1 MTVIDDAPRVM
12 SPDAADAAIAFRD
25 LGLPDVIVHRLESQG
40 KHNAFP
46 IQAAVIPDALAGR
59 DVAGRAPTGSGK
71 TLGFGLPLVAGLTDA
86 RPKRPV
92 ALVLA
97 PTRELAEQIMAEL
110 TPFAKAAGHDAA
122 SIYGGV
128 GYGGQRKALDR
139 GVELV
144 VACPGRLEDLMQMR
158 AIDLRDV
165 TTVVIDEA
173 DQMADMGFLP
183 AVRRIVEQT
192 ANDRQVLLFSATL
205 DGPVAKLVA
214 DFQHNPVRHE
224 VGPKGPDVHAAKHH
238 FWLVEREDRVSTTAD
253 VIQRL
258 GSTIVF
264 TRTRHGADRL
274 AKQLG
279 RNGVKAEPIHGGRSQ
294 GQRDRALA
302 SFKKGQASALIATDV
317 AARGIHVN
325 GVNAVVH
332 YDPPAEDAT
341 YLHRSGR
348 TARAG
353 ATGTVVSLLD
363 HSQKKDALKL
373 QRGIGISEPVTKAAV
388 RDLVIHAAPEVAHS
402 ARTET
407 VDPEHRVTR
416 IVRNDDSA
424 DQRKP
429 KKQQQDSARSTARP
443 VPTGDPGDAM
453 GSVKFFNSGRGYGF
467 ITPDGGGKDLF
478 VHFSAILNEGFKTLD
493 NGARVVYEVRE
504 GRNGQEA
511 FDVRVVPVR
520 LNVRLNVRSERP
532 SGRLHPPA
540 MSFGVHRPR
549 GNSSE

>member
-1 MTVIDDAPRVM
+1 MTIIDDAPRVM
-12 SPDAADAAIAFRD
+12 STDAPIDETVAFRD
-25 LGLPDVIVHRLESQG
+25 LGLPDSIVRRLESQG

-71 TLGFGLPLVAGLTDA
+71 TLGFGLPLVARLVDA

-122 SIYGGV
+122 SVYGGV

-165 TTVVIDEA
+165 ATVVIDEA

-192 ANDRQVLLFSATL
+192 SKDRQVLLFSATL

-214 DFQHNPVRHE
+214 DFQHDPVRHE
-224 VGPKGPDVHAAKHH
+224 VGPKGPDVHAAQHH
-238 FWLVEREDRVSTTAD
+238 FWVVDREQRVNTTAD

-258 GSTIVF
+258 GATIVF

-274 AKQLG
+274 AKQLA
-279 RNGVKAEPIHGGRSQ
+279 RSGVTAEPIHGGRSQ

-317 AARGIHVN
+317 AARGIHVD

-353 ATGTVVSLLD
+353 AMGTVVSLLD
-363 HSQKKDALKL
+363 QSQKKDAMKM
-373 QRGIGISEPVTKAAV
+373 QRGIGINEPLTSARVN
-388 RDLVIHAAPEVAHS
+388 DLVIHAAPIVAKQ
-402 ARTET
+402 ARTEALD
-407 VDPEHRVTR
+407 VDHRQTR
-416 IVRNDDSA
+416 LPREPKPTR
-424 DQRKP
+424 DQPTRDQP
-429 KKQQQDSARSTARP
+429 RSTRDQAASDAGRP
-443 VPTGDPGDAM
+443 QPTGDAADAK

-467 ITPDGGGKDLF
+467 ITPDDGGKDLF
-478 VHFSAILNEGFKTLD
+478 VHFSAIAHDGFKTLD
-493 NGARVVYEVRE
+493 NGARVDFATRE

-511 FDVRVVPVR
+511 FDVRVVPF
-520 LNVRLNVRSERP
+520 S
-532 SGRLHPPA
+532 
-540 MSFGVHRPR
+540 
-549 GNSSE
+549 

>member
-1 MTVIDDAPRVM
+1 MTVIDDAPRVTTN
-12 SPDAADAAIAFRD
+12 DAADAPIPFRE
-25 LGLPDVIVHRLESQG
+25 LGLPDAIVHRLESQG
-40 KHNAFP
+40 KHHAFA

-71 TLGFGLPLVAGLTDA
+71 TLGFGLPLVAGLVDA

-144 VACPGRLEDLMQMR
+144 VACPGRLEDLIQMR

-165 TTVVIDEA
+165 ATVVIDEA

-192 ANDRQVLLFSATL
+192 RNHRQVLLFSATL

-214 DFQHNPVRHE
+214 DFQHDPVRHE

-238 FWLVEREDRVSTTAD
+238 FWLVDREDRVSTTAD

-279 RNGVKAEPIHGGRSQ
+279 RNGVQAEPIHGGRSQ

-302 SFKKGQASALIATDV
+302 AFKKGQASALIATDV

-373 QRGIGISEPVTKAAV
+373 QRGIGIDEPVTQPRVAS
-388 RDLVIHAAPEVAHS
+388 LVIHPAPAVTQQ

-407 VDPEHRVTR
+407 LEVDHRQTR
-416 IVRNDDSA
+416 LPREPKVQREQAKRERSDRDRPSR
-424 DQRKP
+424 DQAAAAT
-429 KKQQQDSARSTARP
+429 DRP
-443 VPTGDPGDAM
+443 QPTGNAADAK

-467 ITPDGGGKDLF
+467 ITPDSGGKDLF
-478 VHFSAILNEGFKTLD
+478 VHFSAIAHDGFKTLD
-493 NGARVVYEVRE
+493 NGARVDFETRE

-511 FDVRVVPVR
+511 FDVRVVPF
-520 LNVRLNVRSERP
+520 N
-532 SGRLHPPA
+532 
-540 MSFGVHRPR
+540 
-549 GNSSE
+549 

>member
-1 MTVIDDAPRVM
+1 MTV
-12 SPDAADAAIAFRD
+12 AFRD
-25 LGLPDVIVHRLESQG
+25 LGLPDAIVHRLESQG

-71 TLGFGLPLVAGLTDA
+71 TLGFGLPLVARLVDA

-122 SIYGGV
+122 SVYGGV

-165 TTVVIDEA
+165 ATVVIDEA

-192 ANDRQVLLFSATL
+192 SKNRQVLLFSATL

-224 VGPKGPDVHAAKHH
+224 VGPKGPDVHAAQHH
-238 FWLVEREDRVSTTAD
+238 FWVVDREQRVNTTAD

-258 GSTIVF
+258 GATIVF

-279 RNGVKAEPIHGGRSQ
+279 RNGVTAEPIHGGRSQ

-353 ATGTVVSLLD
+353 AMGTVVLAARPESEEGR
-363 HSQKKDALKL
+363 HEDAARHRH
-373 QRGIGISEPVTKAAV
+373 QRTADVGPRQRPRDPCCAGSRQAGAHRRHRRRPSPNAHRPATRSPPREPK
-388 RDLVIHAAPEVAHS
+388 P
-402 ARTET
+402 AR
-407 VDPEHRVTR
+407 
-416 IVRNDDSA
+416 DSA
-424 DQRKP
+424 DT
-429 KKQQQDSARSTARP
+429 SRP
-443 VPTGDPGDAM
+443 VPTGNASDAK
-453 GSVKFFNSGRGYGF
+453 GTVKFFNSGRGYGF
-467 ITPDGGGKDLF
+467 ITPDNGDKDLF
-478 VHFSAILNEGFKTLD
+478 VHFSVIVNDGFKTLD
-493 NGARVVYEVRE
+493 NGARVDFGVRE
-504 GRNGQEA
+504 GRNGHEA
-511 FDVRVVPVR
+511 FDVRVVPF
-520 LNVRLNVRSERP
+520 
-532 SGRLHPPA
+532 A
-540 MSFGVHRPR
+540 
-549 GNSSE
+549 

>member
-1 MTVIDDAPRVM
+1 MTIIDDAPRAM
-12 SPDAADAAIAFRD
+12 SPEAEADEVVAFRD
-25 LGLPDVIVHRLESQG
+25 LGLPEAIVRRLESQG

-144 VACPGRLEDLMQMR
+144 VACPGRLEDLIQMR

-165 TTVVIDEA
+165 ATVVIDEA

-192 ANDRQVLLFSATL
+192 SRNRQVLLFSATL
-205 DGPVAKLVA
+205 DGPVAKLVT

-238 FWLVEREDRVSTTAD
+238 FWIVDREERVSTTAD

-279 RNGVKAEPIHGGRSQ
+279 RNGVTAEPIHGGRSQ

-302 SFKKGQASALIATDV
+302 AFKKGQASALIATDV
-317 AARGIHVN
+317 AARGIHVD

-332 YDPPAEDAT
+332 YDPPTEDST

-363 HSQKKDALKL
+363 QSQKKDALKM
-373 QRGIGISEPVTKAAV
+373 QRGIGIDEPVTKANV
-388 RDLVIHAAPEVAHS
+388 RDLVVHAAPEK
-402 ARTET
+402 ARTES
-407 VDPEHRVTR
+407 VEVEHRVTR
-416 IVRNDDSA
+416 IARNDDQA
-424 DQRKP
+424 DQPKS
-429 KKQQQDSARSTARP
+429 KKQAGASSEKPTGGP
-443 VPTGDPGDAM
+443 VPTGNAADAN

-467 ITPDGGGKDLF
+467 ITPDDGGKDLF
-478 VHFSAILNEGFKTLD
+478 VHFSVILNDGFKTLD
-493 NGARVVYEVRE
+493 NGSRVAFEVRD

-511 FDVRVVPVR
+511 YDVRVVPF
-520 LNVRLNVRSERP
+520 N
-532 SGRLHPPA
+532 
-540 MSFGVHRPR
+540 
-549 GNSSE
+549 

>member
-1 MTVIDDAPRVM
+1 MTVIDDAPRVTP
-12 SPDAADAAIAFRD
+12 SEAADAAVPFRE
-25 LGLPDVIVHRLESQG
+25 LGLPDVIVRRLESQG
-40 KHNAFP
+40 KYDAFP
-46 IQAAVIPDALAGR
+46 IQAAVIPDAMAGR

-71 TLGFGLPLVAGLTDA
+71 TLGFGLPLVAGLVDA
-86 RPKRPV
+86 RAKRPV

-144 VACPGRLEDLMQMR
+144 VACPGRLEDLIQMK
-158 AIDLRDV
+158 AIDLRNV

-192 ANDRQVLLFSATL
+192 SNNRQVLLFSATL

-238 FWLVEREDRVSTTAD
+238 FWVMAREDRVATTAE
-253 VIQRL
+253 VIGRL

-279 RNGVKAEPIHGGRSQ
+279 RQGVQAEPIHGGRSQ

-302 SFKKGQASALIATDV
+302 AFKKGQASALIATDV

-332 YDPPAEDAT
+332 YDPPAEDST

-353 ATGTVVSLLD
+353 ATGTVVSLLEA
-363 HSQKKDALKL
+363 SQKKDAKKL
-373 QRGIGISEPVTKAAV
+373 QRGIGIEEPITAPRVS
-388 RDLVIHAAPEVAHS
+388 DLVVHAAPEVAQS
-402 ARTET
+402 ARTEQ
-407 VDPEHRVTR
+407 VDSEHRITTISR
-416 IVRNDDSA
+416 RDRA
-424 DQRKP
+424 AAEKAKAAPRKAKVAP
-429 KKQQQDSARSTARP
+429 DTSRP
-443 VPTGDPGDAM
+443 APTGSASDAK

-478 VHFSAILNEGFKTLD
+478 VHFSAIAHEGFKTLD
-493 NGARVVYEVRE
+493 NGARVAYEVRE
-504 GRNGQEA
+504 GRNGHEA
-511 FDVRVVPVR
+511 FDVRVVPF
-520 LNVRLNVRSERP
+520 N
-532 SGRLHPPA
+532 
-540 MSFGVHRPR
+540 
-549 GNSSE
+549 

>member
-1 MTVIDDAPRVM
+1 MTIIDDAPRVT
-12 SPDAADAAIAFRD
+12 SPDHNAPDDTRPTATVAFRD
-25 LGLPDVIVHRLESQG
+25 LGLPESIVRRLESQG
-40 KHNAFP
+40 KHDAFP

-71 TLGFGLPLVAGLTDA
+71 TLGFGLPLVARLVDA

-122 SIYGGV
+122 SVYGGV

-192 ANDRQVLLFSATL
+192 AANRQVLLFSATL

-214 DFQHNPVRHE
+214 DFQHDPVRHE
-224 VGPKGPDVHAAKHH
+224 VGPKGPDVHAAQHH
-238 FWLVEREDRVSTTAD
+238 FWVVQREDRVTTTAD

-274 AKQLG
+274 AKQLA
-279 RNGVKAEPIHGGRSQ
+279 RSGVTAEPIHGGRSQ

-302 SFKKGQASALIATDV
+302 AFKKGQASALIATDV

-363 HSQKKDALKL
+363 DSQKKDAKKM
-373 QRGIGISEPVTKAAV
+373 QRAIGIDEPFTAPRVNA
-388 RDLVIHAAPEVAHS
+388 LVITEVPAVASRATTEELDVEHRRTRIAREPQR
-402 ARTET
+402 ARTERAEPT
-407 VDPEHRVTR
+407 AV
-416 IVRNDDSA
+416 
-424 DQRKP
+424 
-429 KKQQQDSARSTARP
+429 STSRP
-443 VPTGDPGDAM
+443 APTGNAADAK
-453 GSVKFFNSGRGYGF
+453 GTVKFFNSGRGYGF
-467 ITPDGGGKDLF
+467 ITPDDGAKDLF
-478 VHFSAILNEGFKTLD
+478 VHFSVIVNDGFKTLD
-493 NGARVVYEVRE
+493 NGARVAYDVRD
-504 GRNGQEA
+504 GRNGLEA
-511 FDVRVVPVR
+511 FDVRVVPF
-520 LNVRLNVRSERP
+520 N
-532 SGRLHPPA
+532 
-540 MSFGVHRPR
+540 
-549 GNSSE
+549 

>member
-1 MTVIDDAPRVM
+1 MTIIDDAPRVT
-12 SPDAADAAIAFRD
+12 SPDAADAAIPFRE
-25 LGLPDVIVHRLESQG
+25 LGLPEAIVRRLESQG
-40 KHNAFP
+40 KHDAFP

-71 TLGFGLPLVAGLTDA
+71 TLGFGLPLVARLTDA

-122 SIYGGV
+122 SVYGGV

-192 ANDRQVLLFSATL
+192 STNRQVLLFSATL

-214 DFQHNPVRHE
+214 DFQHDPVRHE
-224 VGPKGPDVHAAKHH
+224 VGPKGPDVHAAQHH
-238 FWLVEREDRVSTTAD
+238 FWVVQREDRVGTTAD

-258 GSTIVF
+258 GATIVF

-279 RNGVKAEPIHGGRSQ
+279 RNGVTAEPIHGGRSQ

-302 SFKKGQASALIATDV
+302 AFKQGKAAALIATDV

-353 ATGTVVSLLD
+353 AMGTVVSLLD
-363 HSQKKDALKL
+363 ASQKKDAKKM
-373 QRGIGISEPVTKAAV
+373 QRGIGIDEPLTDARVA
-388 RDLVIHAAPEVAHS
+388 DLVIHAAPTVVER
-402 ARTET
+402 ARTEQL
-407 VDPEHRVTR
+407 DAEHRQTR
-416 IVRNDDSA
+416 ITRESSVERAPAAPDTS
-424 DQRKP
+424 
-429 KKQQQDSARSTARP
+429 RP
-443 VPTGDPGDAM
+443 APTGNAADAK
-453 GSVKFFNSGRGYGF
+453 GTVKFFNSGRGYGF
-467 ITPDGGGKDLF
+467 ITPDDGAKDLF
-478 VHFSAILNEGFKTLD
+478 VHFSAIAHEGFKTLD
-493 NGARVVYEVRE
+493 NGARVDYGVRE
-504 GRNGQEA
+504 GRNGHEA
-511 FDVRVVPVR
+511 FDVRVVPF
-520 LNVRLNVRSERP
+520 N
-532 SGRLHPPA
+532 
-540 MSFGVHRPR
+540 
-549 GNSSE
+549 

>member
-1 MTVIDDAPRVM
+1 MTVIDDAPRVTT
-12 SPDAADAAIAFRD
+12 PDSAPVAAGVPFRD
-25 LGLPDVIVHRLESQG
+25 LGLPDSIVRRLERQG
-40 KHNAFP
+40 KHTAFP

-71 TLGFGLPLVAGLTDA
+71 TLGFGLPMIARLVDA

-92 ALVLA
+92 ALALA

-110 TPFAKAAGHDAA
+110 VPFAKAAGHGAA
-122 SIYGGV
+122 SVYGGV

-144 VACPGRLEDLMQMR
+144 IACPGRLEDLIQMR

-165 TTVVIDEA
+165 RTVVVDEA

-183 AVRRIVEQT
+183 AVRRILDQT
-192 ANDRQVLLFSATL
+192 ATERQVMLFSATL

-214 DFQHNPVRHE
+214 DYQHDPVRHE
-224 VGPKGPDVHAAKHH
+224 VGPTGPDVHAARHH
-238 FWLVEREDRVSTTAD
+238 FWLVAREDRVSTTAD
-253 VIQRL
+253 VIGRL

-279 RNGVKAEPIHGGRSQ
+279 RNGVTAEPIHGGRSQ

-302 SFKKGQASALIATDV
+302 AFKQGRASALIATDV

-332 YDPPAEDAT
+332 YDPPSEDAT

-363 HSQKKDALKL
+363 ASQKKDAKKM
-373 QRGIGISEPVTKAAV
+373 QRGVGIDEPVTEP
-388 RDLVIHAAPEVAHS
+388 RLHDLVIHPAGQVDSH
-402 ARTET
+402 TER
-407 VDPEHRVTR
+407 VDAEHRVTR
-416 IVRNDDSA
+416 IS
-424 DQRKP
+424 
-429 KKQQQDSARSTARP
+429 RP
-443 VPTGDPGDAM
+443 VPTGDPADAA
-453 GSVKFFNSGRGYGF
+453 GTVKFFNSGRGYGF
-467 ITPDGGGKDLF
+467 IVPDDGGKDLF
-478 VHFSAILNEGFKTLD
+478 VHFSAIAHDGFKTLD
-493 NGARVVYEVRE
+493 QGARVAYDVRD
-504 GRNGQEA
+504 GRNGKEA
-511 FDVRVVPVR
+511 CDVRVVPR
-520 LNVRLNVRSERP
+520 
-532 SGRLHPPA
+532 A
-540 MSFGVHRPR
+540 
-549 GNSSE
+549 

>member
-1 MTVIDDAPRVM
+1 MTVIDDAVT
-12 SPDAADAAIAFRD
+12 SPEAVDAAIPFRE
-25 LGLPDVIVHRLESQG
+25 LGLPDAIVRRLESQG
-40 KHNAFP
+40 KHDAFP
-46 IQAAVIPDALAGR
+46 IQAAVIPDAMAGR

-71 TLGFGLPLVAGLTDA
+71 TLGFGLPLVAGLVDA

-144 VACPGRLEDLMQMR
+144 VACPGRLEDLMQMK
-158 AIDLRDV
+158 AIDLRNV

-192 ANDRQVLLFSATL
+192 SNNRQVLLFSATL

-214 DFQHNPVRHE
+214 DFQHDPVRHE

-238 FWLVEREDRVSTTAD
+238 FWVMAREDRVATTAD
-253 VIQRL
+253 VIGRL

-279 RNGVKAEPIHGGRSQ
+279 RQGVQAEPIHGGRSQ

-302 SFKKGQASALIATDV
+302 AFKKGQASALIATDV

-332 YDPPAEDAT
+332 YDPPAEDST

-353 ATGTVVSLLD
+353 ATGTVVSLLEA
-363 HSQKKDALKL
+363 SQKKDAKKL
-373 QRGIGISEPVTKAAV
+373 QRGIGIEEPFTAPRVS
-388 RDLVIHAAPEVAHS
+388 DLVVHAAPAVTHA
-402 ARTET
+402 ARTEQ
-407 VDPEHRVTR
+407 VDSEHRITKISR
-416 IVRNDDSA
+416 RERAAA
-424 DQRKP
+424 DRAKAATET
-429 KKQQQDSARSTARP
+429 SRP
-443 VPTGDPGDAM
+443 VPTGAAGDAK

-478 VHFSAILNEGFKTLD
+478 VHFSAIAHEGFKTLD
-493 NGARVVYEVRE
+493 NGARVAYEVRA

-511 FDVRVVPVR
+511 YDVRVVPF
-520 LNVRLNVRSERP
+520 N
-532 SGRLHPPA
+532 
-540 MSFGVHRPR
+540 
-549 GNSSE
+549 

>member
-1 MTVIDDAPRVM
+1 MTIIDDAPRAV
-12 SPDAADAAIAFRD
+12 SPEPETAIPFSE
-25 LGLPDVIVHRLESQG
+25 LGLPESILKRLEREG
-40 KHNAFP
+40 KTTAFP
-46 IQAAVIPDALAGR
+46 IQAAVIPDVLSGR

-71 TLGFGLPLVAGLTDA
+71 TLGFGLPMVARLNDA

-92 ALVLA
+92 ALILA

-110 TPFAKAAGHDAA
+110 TPFVRVAGHSTVA
-122 SIYGGV
+122 IYGGV
-128 GYGGQRKALDR
+128 GYGHQRKALDR

-165 TTVVIDEA
+165 STVVIDEA

-183 AVRRIVEQT
+183 AVRRIVAQT
-192 ANDRQVLLFSATL
+192 SDDRQVLLFSATL

-224 VGPKGPDVHAAKHH
+224 VGPKGPDVHAANHH
-238 FWLVEREDRVSTTAD
+238 FWVVKREDRVATTAK
-253 VIQRL
+253 VIDRL

-279 RNGVKAEPIHGGRSQ
+279 KSGVKAEPIHGGRSQ

-302 SFKKGQASALIATDV
+302 AFKKGHASALIATDV

-325 GVNAVVH
+325 GVSAVVH
-332 YDPPAEDAT
+332 FDPPAENST

-353 ATGTVVSLLD
+353 ATGNVVSLID
-363 HSQKKDALKL
+363 GSQKKDARKM
-373 QRGIGISEPVTKAAV
+373 QRGIGIDEPLTEPKVHELEIPDFDEAQARRQTKSV
-388 RDLVIHAAPEVAHS
+388 EKRDS
-402 ARTET
+402 S
-407 VDPEHRVTR
+407 EHRTTR
-416 IVRNDDSA
+416 ISRKETPARPTSKKSA
-424 DQRKP
+424 G
-429 KKQQQDSARSTARP
+429 RP
-443 VPTGDPGDAM
+443 VPSGDPSDAD

-467 ITPDGGGKDLF
+467 IKPDDGGKDLF
-478 VHFSAILNEGFKTLD
+478 VHFSAIATEGFKTLD
-493 NGARVVYEVRE
+493 NGARVAYDVRD
-504 GRNGQEA
+504 GRNGPEA
-511 FDVRVVPVR
+511 FDVRVVP
-520 LNVRLNVRSERP
+520 
-532 SGRLHPPA
+532 
-540 MSFGVHRPR
+540 F
-549 GNSSE
+549 

>member
-1 MTVIDDAPRVM
+1 MTIIDDAPRAM
-12 SPDAADAAIAFRD
+12 SPEASDEVVAFRD
-25 LGLPDVIVHRLESQG
+25 LGLPDAIVHRLESQG

-97 PTRELAEQIMAEL
+97 PTRELAEQIMAEI
-110 TPFAKAAGHDAA
+110 TPFAKAAGHEAA

-144 VACPGRLEDLMQMR
+144 VACPGRLEDLIQMR

-165 TTVVIDEA
+165 ATVVIDEA

-192 ANDRQVLLFSATL
+192 SNNRQVLLFSATL

-238 FWLVEREDRVSTTAD
+238 FWIVDREERVSTTAD

-279 RNGVKAEPIHGGRSQ
+279 RNGVTAEPIHGGRSQ

-302 SFKKGQASALIATDV
+302 AFKKGQASALIATDV
-317 AARGIHVN
+317 AARGIHVD

-332 YDPPAEDAT
+332 YDPPTEDST

-363 HSQKKDALKL
+363 QSQKKDALKM
-373 QRGIGISEPVTKAAV
+373 QRGIGIDEPVTKANV
-388 RDLVIHAAPEVAHS
+388 RDLVIHAAPQKAQA
-402 ARTET
+402 ARTES
-407 VDPEHRVTR
+407 VDTEHRVTR
-416 IVRNDDSA
+416 IARDESVRQPRTAS
-424 DQRKP
+424 
-429 KKQQQDSARSTARP
+429 KQQASTTNEKSTARP
-443 VPTGDPGDAM
+443 VPTGNAADAN

-467 ITPDGGGKDLF
+467 ITPDNGAKDLF
-478 VHFSAILNEGFKTLD
+478 VHFSVILDDGFKTLD
-493 NGARVVYEVRE
+493 NGARVAFAVRE

-511 FDVRVVPVR
+511 YDVRVVPF
-520 LNVRLNVRSERP
+520 N
-532 SGRLHPPA
+532 
-540 MSFGVHRPR
+540 
-549 GNSSE
+549 

>member
-1 MTVIDDAPRVM
+1 
-12 SPDAADAAIAFRD
+12 
-25 LGLPDVIVHRLESQG
+25 
-40 KHNAFP
+40 
-46 IQAAVIPDALAGR
+46 
-59 DVAGRAPTGSGK
+59 
-71 TLGFGLPLVAGLTDA
+71 
-86 RPKRPV
+86 
-92 ALVLA
+92 
-97 PTRELAEQIMAEL
+97 
-110 TPFAKAAGHDAA
+110 
-122 SIYGGV
+122 
-128 GYGGQRKALDR
+128 
-139 GVELV
+139 
-144 VACPGRLEDLMQMR
+144 
-158 AIDLRDV
+158 
-165 TTVVIDEA
+165 
-173 DQMADMGFLP
+173 MADMGFLP

-238 FWLVEREDRVSTTAD
+238 FWLVDREARVSTTAE

-279 RNGVKAEPIHGGRSQ
+279 RSGVTAEPIHGGRSQ

-302 SFKKGQASALIATDV
+302 AFKKGQASALIATDV

-363 HSQKKDALKL
+363 GSQKKDALKM
-373 QRGIGISEPVTKAAV
+373 QRGIGIDEPVTQPRVAS
-388 RDLVIHAAPEVAHS
+388 LVIHPAPVVAQQAHTEVL
-402 ARTET
+402 
-407 VDPEHRVTR
+407 DIDHRQTR
-416 IVRNDDSA
+416 LPREPKPVREQSNREQPNRD
-424 DQRKP
+424 
-429 KKQQQDSARSTARP
+429 RSTREQAAATDRP
-443 VPTGDPGDAM
+443 QPTGNAADAK

-467 ITPDGGGKDLF
+467 ITPDDGGKDLF
-478 VHFSAILNEGFKTLD
+478 VHFSAIAHEGFKTLD
-493 NGARVVYEVRE
+493 NGARVDFETRE

-511 FDVRVVPVR
+511 FDVRVVPF
-520 LNVRLNVRSERP
+520 N
-532 SGRLHPPA
+532 
-540 MSFGVHRPR
+540 
-549 GNSSE
+549 

>member
-1 MTVIDDAPRVM
+1 MTIIDDAPRVTT
-12 SPDAADAAIAFRD
+12 PDDAPVPFRD
-25 LGLPDVIVHRLESQG
+25 LGLPDSIVRGLERQG
-40 KHNAFP
+40 KHAAFP

-71 TLGFGLPLVAGLTDA
+71 TLGFGLPLVARLVDA

-110 TPFAKAAGHDAA
+110 VPFAKAAGHDAA
-122 SIYGGV
+122 SVYGGV

-144 VACPGRLEDLMQMR
+144 VACPGRLEDLIQMR

-165 TTVVIDEA
+165 RTVVIDEA

-192 ANDRQVLLFSATL
+192 STDRQVLLFSATL
-205 DGPVAKLVA
+205 DGPVAKLVT
-214 DFQHNPVRHE
+214 DFQHDPIRHE
-224 VGPKGPDVHAAKHH
+224 VGPTGPDVHAARHH
-238 FWLVEREDRVSTTAD
+238 FWVVAREDRVATTAD
-253 VIQRL
+253 VIGRL

-279 RNGVKAEPIHGGRSQ
+279 RNGVTAEPIHGGRSQ

-302 SFKKGQASALIATDV
+302 AFKKGQASALIATDV

-363 HSQKKDALKL
+363 SSQKKDARKM
-373 QRGIGISEPVTKAAV
+373 QRGVGIDEPFTEPRVH
-388 RDLVIHAAPEVAHS
+388 DLVIHPANDVAS
-402 ARTET
+402 RTER
-407 VDPEHRVTR
+407 VDAEHRITR
-416 IVRNDDSA
+416 IS
-424 DQRKP
+424 
-429 KKQQQDSARSTARP
+429 RP
-443 VPTGDPGDAM
+443 VPTGDPSDSRGT
-453 GSVKFFNSGRGYGF
+453 VKFFNPGRGYGF

-478 VHFSAILNEGFKTLD
+478 VHFSAIAQEGFKTLD
-493 NGARVVYEVRE
+493 NGARVAFDVRD

-511 FDVRVVPVR
+511 FDVRVVD
-520 LNVRLNVRSERP
+520 
-532 SGRLHPPA
+532 
-540 MSFGVHRPR
+540 
-549 GNSSE
+549 

>member
-1 MTVIDDAPRVM
+1 MTVIDDAPRVT
-12 SPDAADAAIAFRD
+12 SPDAAAAAVPFRE
-25 LGLPDVIVHRLESQG
+25 LGLPDAIVHRLESQG
-40 KHNAFP
+40 KYDAFP
-46 IQAAVIPDALAGR
+46 IQAAVIPDAMAGR

-71 TLGFGLPLVAGLTDA
+71 TLGFGLPLVAGLVDA

-144 VACPGRLEDLMQMR
+144 VACPGRLEDLMQMK
-158 AIDLRDV
+158 AIDLRNV
-165 TTVVIDEA
+165 STVVIDEA

-192 ANDRQVLLFSATL
+192 SNNRQVLLFSATL

-238 FWLVEREDRVSTTAD
+238 FWVMAREDRVSTTAE
-253 VIQRL
+253 VIGRL

-279 RNGVKAEPIHGGRSQ
+279 RQGVQAEPIHGGRSQ

-332 YDPPAEDAT
+332 YDPPAEDST

-353 ATGTVVSLLD
+353 ATGTVVSLLEA
-363 HSQKKDALKL
+363 SQKKDAKKL
-373 QRGIGISEPVTKAAV
+373 QRGIGIEEPITAPRVN
-388 RDLVIHAAPEVAHS
+388 DLVVHAAPEVTQS
-402 ARTET
+402 ARTEQ
-407 VDPEHRVTR
+407 VDSEHRITTISR
-416 IVRNDDSA
+416 RERAAAEKAKATPDTS
-424 DQRKP
+424 
-429 KKQQQDSARSTARP
+429 RP
-443 VPTGDPGDAM
+443 VPTGSASDAK

-478 VHFSAILNEGFKTLD
+478 VHFSAIAHEGFKTLD
-493 NGARVVYEVRE
+493 NGARVDYDVRE
-504 GRNGQEA
+504 GRNGDEA
-511 FDVRVVPVR
+511 FDVRVVPF
-520 LNVRLNVRSERP
+520 N
-532 SGRLHPPA
+532 
-540 MSFGVHRPR
+540 
-549 GNSSE
+549 

>member
-1 MTVIDDAPRVM
+1 MTIIDDAPRVT
-12 SPDAADAAIAFRD
+12 SPDTPDEAVAFRD
-25 LGLPDVIVHRLESQG
+25 LGLPDSIVHRLESQG
-40 KHNAFP
+40 KHDAFP

-71 TLGFGLPLVAGLTDA
+71 TLGFGLPLVARLIDA
-86 RPKRPV
+86 RAKRPV

-110 TPFAKAAGHDAA
+110 APFAKAAGHDAA
-122 SIYGGV
+122 SVYGGV

-165 TTVVIDEA
+165 ETVVIDEA

-183 AVRRIVEQT
+183 AVRRIVEKT
-192 ANDRQVLLFSATL
+192 SNDRQVLLFSATL

-238 FWLVEREDRVSTTAD
+238 FWVVNREDRVSTTAD
-253 VIQRL
+253 VIGRL

-279 RNGVKAEPIHGGRSQ
+279 RSGVTAEPIHGGRSQ

-302 SFKKGQASALIATDV
+302 AFKKGQASALIATDV

-332 YDPPAEDAT
+332 YDPPAEDST

-363 HSQKKDALKL
+363 TGQKKDAKKM
-373 QRGIGISEPVTKAAV
+373 QRGIGIDEPFTDARVH
-388 RDLVIHAAPEVAHS
+388 DLVIHAAPEVARDS
-402 ARTET
+402 RTEQ
-407 VDPEHRVTR
+407 VDREHRVTKVGR
-416 IVRNDDSA
+416 VERAERVERPERN
-424 DQRKP
+424 
-429 KKQQQDSARSTARP
+429 TGRP
-443 VPTGDPGDAM
+443 VPTGDPGDAK

-467 ITPDGGGKDLF
+467 ITPDDGAKDLF
-478 VHFSAILNEGFKTLD
+478 VHFSAIAHEGFKTLD
-493 NGARVVYEVRE
+493 NGARVAYDVRD

-511 FDVRVVPVR
+511 FDVRVVPS
-520 LNVRLNVRSERP
+520 N
-532 SGRLHPPA
+532 
-540 MSFGVHRPR
+540 
-549 GNSSE
+549 